1 MFAVRLHVPPTK
13 NLLAS
18 STTIPD
24 ELQAT
29 IVETIALPMASPS
42 PGRLIEPRLPPL
54 NAMKPVMRMK
64 PPRETSGIEW
74 PEMVL
79 ALRGARGALTAGFA
93 ELCAESLEWLRGK
106 RSILGPS
113 MMAPERRR
121 SI

>member
-1 MFAVRLHVPPTK
+1 MAVRLHVPPMK

-29 IVETIALPMASPS
+29 IVETMALPMASPS
-42 PGRLIEPRLPPL
+42 PGRLIEPLLPPL
-54 NAMKPVMRMK
+54 NAMKPVMRMN

-79 ALRGARGALTAGFA
+79 ALRRAVAGFA
-93 ELCAESLEWLRGK
+93 ELGAESLEWIRGK

-113 MMAPERRR
+113 MMAPERR
-121 SI
+121 IIH